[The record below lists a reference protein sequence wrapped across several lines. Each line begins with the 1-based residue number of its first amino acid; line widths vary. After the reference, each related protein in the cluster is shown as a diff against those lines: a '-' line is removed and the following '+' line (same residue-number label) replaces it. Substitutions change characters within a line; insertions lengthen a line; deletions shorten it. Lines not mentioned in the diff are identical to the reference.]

1 MDIEYLQ
8 NQLDW
13 IQARMEE
20 MDKLIINYDPE
31 KKGYEEA
38 LKNLNKLTDR
48 YDELLDRIE
57 HFDDPDIEA
66 EKLKLEA
73 DKLTVNETIEQNKL
87 KLEEDKLKV
96 NEEIEKNKLKL
107 EEDKLKVNEEIEQN
121 KINLDSEKVRLD
133 REKFAFDVEQAKK
146 HDVIDIIFRTG
157 ELGAKIAIPILGFM
171 GVRYVANLSY
181 MNDEEMKLCNG
192 RIAGGVKDM
201 IKIMTMKV

>member
-1 MDIEYLQ
+1 MDIEYLK

-20 MDKLIINYDPE
+20 MDKLIINLDPD

-38 LKNLNKLTDR
+38 LKSLNKLTDR

-57 HFDDPDIEA
+57 HFGDPDIEA

-73 DKLTVNETIEQNKL
+73 
-87 KLEEDKLKV
+87 
-96 NEEIEKNKLKL
+96 
-107 EEDKLKVNEEIEQN
+107 DKLKVNEEIEQN

-146 HDVIDIIFRTG
+146 NDVIDIIFRTG
-157 ELGAKIAIPILGFM
+157 ELSAKIMIPIIGFM

-201 IKIMTMKV
+201 LKIMTMKL

>member
-73 DKLTVNETIEQNKL
+73 DKLTVNETIEQ
-87 KLEEDKLKV
+87 
-96 NEEIEKNKLKL
+96 NKLKL